1 MALGAQQ
8 SGLRRMLVVQG
19 GRVALIG
26 VAVGAL
32 TAFGVTRFLEGLL
45 FGVQAIDAF
54 TFVGMS
60 SLMLAIALLACY
72 VPARRASAVDPMQ
85 SLRTE

>member
-1 MALGAQQ
+1 
-8 SGLRRMLVVQG
+8 MLVLQG

-26 VAVGAL
+26 VVIGVL
-32 TAFGVTRFLEGLL
+32 TAFGVTRFLESLL
-45 FGVQAIDAF
+45 FGVQPIDAL

-60 SLMLAIALLACY
+60 GVMLAIALLATY

-85 SLRTE
+85 SLRSE